1 MIQVGD
7 QLKGIAPREFY
18 ETDEKRKDGRG
29 NLTRLSRPSKA
40 VVEYVHPKG
49 RFATIR
55 FFYAFGSFC
64 ESRSLYR
71 GELT

>member
-7 QLKGIAPREFY
+7 QLKGITPRDYVEL
-18 ETDEKRKDGRG
+18 EEPKRKPSPMRPHRPLG
-29 NLTRLSRPSKA
+29 NR
-40 VVEYVHPKG
+40 VEYIHPKG